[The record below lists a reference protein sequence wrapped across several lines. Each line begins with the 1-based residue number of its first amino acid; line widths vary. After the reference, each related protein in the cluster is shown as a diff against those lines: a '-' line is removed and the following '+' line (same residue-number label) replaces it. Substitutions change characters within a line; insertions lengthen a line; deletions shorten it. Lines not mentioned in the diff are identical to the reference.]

1 MSFRSWVRKD
11 IVRPLAACL
20 AAADTTKVPGRHSV
34 LLLLLLAVAACGPAE
49 PTACDG
55 FADRKLA
62 ISSAEYGGCA
72 GEILT
77 ALDAMEPNLRAMVSE
92 TATNDERDA
101 ARRSYETLRTLI
113 RRTGIE
119 SDYRSTRPGTVIIK
133 WPAGPVSAF
142 NSAAFTAKVQYGA
155 VLSYPNADN
164 FGQGVRAHEEARRSY
179 RAMR

>member
-1 MSFRSWVRKD
+1 
-11 IVRPLAACL
+11 
-20 AAADTTKVPGRHSV
+20 VPTRHLV
-34 LLLLLLAVAACGPAE
+34 LLLLLLAVGACGAAE

-62 ISSAEYGGCA
+62 ISSAEYLGCA
-72 GEILT
+72 GEILA
-77 ALDAMEPNLRAMVSE
+77 ALDAIEPNLRAIVSK
-92 TATNDERDA
+92 TANNDQREA
-101 ARRSYETLRTLI
+101 ARRSYETLRVRI

-119 SDYRSTRPGTVIIK
+119 SDYRSMRPGTVIMK

-164 FGQGVRAHEEARRSY
+164 FGQGVRAHEDARRSY